1 MNNLMMLQQRYNSAL
16 IFEINIVSDVIIS
29 IVTKFNGKYTY
40 FFHL

>member
-29 IVTKFNGKYTY
+29 IVTNFNDKYTY